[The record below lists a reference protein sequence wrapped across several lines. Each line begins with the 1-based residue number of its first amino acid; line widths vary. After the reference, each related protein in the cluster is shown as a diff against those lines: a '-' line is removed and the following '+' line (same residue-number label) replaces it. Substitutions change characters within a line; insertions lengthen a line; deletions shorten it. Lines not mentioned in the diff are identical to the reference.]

1 MTPDLD
7 VLAQQWLSELREELP
22 GAIELRHRLH
32 ADPRLSGDE
41 CDTAAAVAQAIGIE
55 FETVAGC
62 GGWARIGPGEGDA
75 VAVRGEL
82 DALPGTERT
91 GASFAASEGAV
102 HACGHDVH
110 LAALTALARAAARVN
125 LPAGL
130 VLLLQ
135 PREEKYPSGAE
146 DIARAGVLTAQGVRV
161 VVGAHVHHDVPR
173 GHVAAGAGPV
183 NAASDELH
191 ITVRGTGGHGA
202 YPHRAADPVAALA
215 QIALGLPEMV
225 RRTVSPMDPA
235 VISVGSLH
243 IGHGAANVLPSEGV
257 LLATLRTMGR
267 EDRRLV
273 QEAVRVLVESTAR
286 AYGVSGELTVVAGEP
301 VLENDPDVVEA
312 SERWLTEL
320 GLGIAVPMRSLG
332 SDDFSFYGEQAAT
345 LMSFVGVYERP
356 GHGPS
361 PPAGSPAPRPTRPG
375 TGARWSTNAG
385 GPSMPAPWPAT
396 RPGGSNR

>member
-1 MTPDLD
+1 MTPDLE

-146 DIARAGVLTAQGVRV
+146 DIARAGVLTAQ
-161 VVGAHVHHDVPR
+161 
-173 GHVAAGAGPV
+173 
-183 NAASDELH
+183 
-191 ITVRGTGGHGA
+191 
-202 YPHRAADPVAALA
+202 
-215 QIALGLPEMV
+215 
-225 RRTVSPMDPA
+225 
-235 VISVGSLH
+235 
-243 IGHGAANVLPSEGV
+243 
-257 LLATLRTMGR
+257 
-267 EDRRLV
+267 
-273 QEAVRVLVESTAR
+273 
-286 AYGVSGELTVVAGEP
+286 
-301 VLENDPDVVEA
+301 
-312 SERWLTEL
+312 
-320 GLGIAVPMRSLG
+320 
-332 SDDFSFYGEQAAT
+332 
-345 LMSFVGVYERP
+345 
-356 GHGPS
+356 
-361 PPAGSPAPRPTRPG
+361 
-375 TGARWSTNAG
+375 
-385 GPSMPAPWPAT
+385 
-396 RPGGSNR
+396 

>member
-1 MTPDLD
+1 MTPDLE

-41 CDTAAAVAQAIGIE
+41 CDTVAAVAQAIGIE

-312 SERWLTEL
+312 SERWLTEF

-356 GHGPS
+356 GHGLPTLHDMEFL
-361 PPAGSPAPRPTRPG
+361 PPDDVVEDVARSMMAGYL
-375 TGARWSTNAG
+375 GAVDVLAARRSAE
-385 GPSMPAPWPAT
+385 
-396 RPGGSNR
+396 